1 MLNAG
6 YDCLFLERVIFEPFC
21 IRSITVFTSPTSN
34 AHLPPQNACAHTCSC
49 IAARLMP
56 VCGSMCVLLVDA
68 GVAVLERSPA
78 ALDPLVT
85 PLLAGTADCNGGS
98 GITLGV
104 G

>member
-1 MLNAG
+1 M
-6 YDCLFLERVIFEPFC
+6 
-21 IRSITVFTSPTSN
+21 
-34 AHLPPQNACAHTCSC
+34 
-49 IAARLMP
+49 
-56 VCGSMCVLLVDA
+56 LLVDA